1 MGNYGEWKPRVERP
15 VHDGQPEARVF
26 VTLLRRVVGTSTA
39 ASLSFGMT
47 VLFGL
52 FAVASI
58 AACAN
63 AVLG

>member
-1 MGNYGEWKPRVERP
+1 MESAQSP
-15 VHDGQPEARVF
+15 
-26 VTLLRRVVGTSTA
+26 S
-39 ASLSFGMT
+39 SLSFGMT

>member
-1 MGNYGEWKPRVERP
+1 ME
-15 VHDGQPEARVF
+15 
-26 VTLLRRVVGTSTA
+26 TA
-39 ASLSFGMT
+39 QSPSSLSFGMT